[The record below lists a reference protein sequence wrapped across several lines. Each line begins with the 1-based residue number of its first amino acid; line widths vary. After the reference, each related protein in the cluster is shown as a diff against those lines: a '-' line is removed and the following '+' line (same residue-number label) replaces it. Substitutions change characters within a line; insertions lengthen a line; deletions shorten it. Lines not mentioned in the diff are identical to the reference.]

1 MLIAKIKIFA
11 KYTKNINK
19 IPKILYNEYTE
30 RGNLMKKVTR
40 TIIIIIIVAA
50 LIFITLVSINNKNN
64 KYLNKITKDIKEN
77 YEVKEEITYSN
88 KYGNY
93 YIFTTNKKVIVLNK
107 EYEEILKEDIDIL
120 DDNKNNFDLIY
131 KNNKL
136 MYEETILKKEK
147 LTYKYYDATNNELIK
162 ETIMEKK

>member
-1 MLIAKIKIFA
+1 
-11 KYTKNINK
+11 
-19 IPKILYNEYTE
+19 
-30 RGNLMKKVTR
+30 MKKVIR

-120 DDNKNNFDLIY
+120 DDNKNNFDLI
-131 KNNKL
+131 
-136 MYEETILKKEK
+136 
-147 LTYKYYDATNNELIK
+147 
-162 ETIMEKK
+162 